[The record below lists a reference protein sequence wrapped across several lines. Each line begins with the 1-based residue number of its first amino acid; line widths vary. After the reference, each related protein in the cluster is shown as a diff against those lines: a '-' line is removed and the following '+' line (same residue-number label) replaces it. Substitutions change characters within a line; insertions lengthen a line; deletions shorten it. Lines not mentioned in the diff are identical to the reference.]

1 MISLKYFLRIYLRN
15 LFTHKRFALINII
28 GLSVGITVSLLIL
41 LYIRYETSFDS
52 FNPNARQIYRI
63 AAENIQEGTLGA
75 TTPIALSDVLR
86 KDYPEIDRVVGLM
99 RTWEGIKVGRER
111 YDDVNG
117 AIVEKD
123 FFTLFNIPLIEGNP
137 QSIFRDPFEAVITS
151 DFAVKIFSNVNAIG
165 RTFEYENQLFT
176 VTGITRAIPS
186 NSLFKLDFFLSDTYR
201 YKSYPDLNQRWYEFG
216 LFTFVT
222 FKGGMIPEGFEQR
235 LTGIEKLYY
244 PDFMK
249 NRYNYRVIPFKG
261 SHLNDSLENDL
272 SPSVSPLYLW
282 LLFAIALGILT
293 IACLNFINISIS
305 NSGKRNMETGIKK
318 VHGASSGAIVRDV
331 FFELSI
337 LVLISLAISILA
349 VHLFL
354 PYFNNLVQRDI
365 TVNLS
370 DPVFWIGILGFG
382 VITVLSSGL
391 YPAIFFSRPAPV
403 KVLLQKKNRITSNLT
418 FQKSFVVLQ
427 FTLTIILAITLLV
440 LFKQISF
447 LRHHDT
453 GFVKENLVTIPVQ
466 LLGNDGEERMKQSAL
481 FIESVEN
488 SQARYGF
495 GKASLTEF
503 VPGFGFR
510 NLFKLYPDTESPD
523 EGIEMLSCDVDENFL
538 DVFGLSLKR
547 GRFFSPDFP
556 ADRDAILINESAFKK
571 LGWKSV
577 DGKSIGLFSKEN
589 RKEVIGVVSD
599 INVNSL
605 QHPIRPMIYQFGRH
619 HNYPGYLTMR
629 IQASKKKESI
639 DFFRTRWTELF
650 PDIPFA
656 FESIDEKF
664 RTAYGEE
671 ERLTQIIAIFSVLA
685 ILLSLLGILALSA
698 LESESRT
705 KEIGIRRVNG
715 AGVRVILSMLN
726 RSFLKLV
733 ALAFLI
739 ACPAGWYVSH
749 RWLNHFA
756 YKTDISWWIFATAGF
771 LTLAVASLTVSLQSY
786 RAASRNPVECLKY
799 E

>member
-1 MISLKYFLRIYLRN
+1 MKSLRYFLRIYFRN
-15 LFTHKRFALINII
+15 LFTHKRFAFINII

-41 LYIRYETSFDS
+41 LFVRYETSFDN
-52 FNPNARQIYRI
+52 FNPNAGHIYRI

-75 TTPIALSDVLR
+75 STPIALSDVLR
-86 KDYPEIDRVVGLM
+86 KDYPEIDRVIGLM
-99 RTWEGIKVGRER
+99 RTWDDIKVGKVRFESE
-111 YDDVNG
+111 NG
-117 AIVEKD
+117 VIVEKD
-123 FFTLFNIPLIEGNP
+123 FFALFNFPLIAGNQ
-137 QSIFRDPFEAVITS
+137 QSIFGDPFEAVVTS
-151 DFAVKIFSNVNAIG
+151 DFAKKIYGNVNAMG

-176 VTGITRAIPS
+176 ITGIIRPIPS
-186 NSLFKLDFFLSDTYR
+186 NSLFKADFFLSDAYR
-201 YKSYPDLNQRWYEFG
+201 YKSYPDLSQRWYEFG

-222 FKGGMIPEGFEQR
+222 FKGGRIPDGFEQR
-235 LTGIEKLYY
+235 LSSIEKLYY

-282 LLFAIALGILT
+282 LLSAISLGILA

-318 VHGASSGAIVRDV
+318 VHGATSRAIIGDV
-331 FFELSI
+331 FFELAI
-337 LVLISLAISILA
+337 IVLICLAISILA
-349 VHLFL
+349 VHLLL
-354 PYFNNLVQRDI
+354 PWFNKLVQRNI
-365 TVNLS
+365 EVNLS

-382 VITVLSSGL
+382 VISVLSSGL
-391 YPAIFFSRPAPV
+391 YPAIFFSRPAPLR
-403 KVLLQKKNRITSNLT
+403 VLLHKKNRIKSNLT
-418 FQKSFVVLQ
+418 FQKAFVVLQ
-427 FTLTIILAITLLV
+427 FMLTIVLAITLLV

-447 LRHHDT
+447 LRNHDT
-453 GFVKENLVTIPVQ
+453 GFVRENLVTIPVR
-466 LLGNDGEERMKQSAL
+466 LLGNDGDERLKQSAL

-488 SQARYGF
+488 SGAGYGF
-495 GKASLTEF
+495 GKTSLTEF

-510 NLFKLYPDTESPD
+510 NLFKLFPDTESPGD
-523 EGIEMLSCDVDENFL
+523 GIEMLSCDVDENFL
-538 DVFGLSLKR
+538 DVFGLSLKQ
-547 GRFFSPDFP
+547 GRFFSLNYPT
-556 ADRDAILINESAFKK
+556 DRDAILINESAFKK

-577 DGKSIGLFSKEN
+577 EGKSIGLFSQEN
-589 RKEVIGVVSD
+589 RKEVIGVIGD

-619 HNYPGYLTMR
+619 HNYPGYLTVR
-629 IQASKKKESI
+629 IQPGKKEETLQ
-639 DFFRTRWTELF
+639 FFKSRWVKLF

-664 RTAYGEE
+664 KTAYGEE
-671 ERLTQIIAIFSVLA
+671 ERLTKIIGIFSVLA
-685 ILLSLLGILALSA
+685 IFLSLLGILALSA
-698 LESESRT
+698 LESENRT

-739 ACPAGWYVSH
+739 ACPLGWYVSS
-749 RWLNHFA
+749 RWLSHFA
-756 YKTDISWWIFATAGF
+756 YRTEISWWIFAVAGF
-771 LTLAVASLTVSLQSY
+771 LTLAVASLTVSVQSY
-786 RAASRNPVECLKY
+786 NAASRNPVECLKY